1 MEIIATDQAPEA
13 IGPYSQAVHSGDL
26 VFCSGQLGIQPA
38 SGQLSDGVAA
48 QTQQALENLGAV
60 LKAAGCGLSNVTKTS
75 IFLADM
81 NDFKTVN
88 AVYAEAFGEHKPARA
103 TVEVA
108 RLPLDARV
116 EIDCIATVG
125 G

>member
-13 IGPYSQAVHSGDL
+13 IGPYSQAVRSGNL

-38 SGQLSDGVAA
+38 SGHLGDGVAA
-48 QTQQALENLGAV
+48 QTRQALENLAAV

-88 AVYAEAFGEHKPARA
+88 AIYAEAFGEHKPARA

-108 RLPLDARV
+108 RLPLDACV
-116 EIDCIATVG
+116 EIDCIAIR
-125 G
+125 